1 MHTENTHY
9 VHRNHTLCIPKTHI
23 NVHLNLKQTKMRKRT
38 CFKYIP
44 HNGEHNDDG
53 SRTGCDGDDD
63 DDDGDVND
71 DNNNVDD
78 NSLM

>member
-1 MHTENTHY
+1 
-9 VHRNHTLCIPKTHI
+9 
-23 NVHLNLKQTKMRKRT
+23 MRKRT

-53 SRTGCDGDDD
+53 SRSGCDGDDD

>member
-1 MHTENTHY
+1 
-9 VHRNHTLCIPKTHI
+9 
-23 NVHLNLKQTKMRKRT
+23 MRTRT

-53 SRTGCDGDDD
+53 SRSGCDD

-71 DNNNVDD
+71 DNDNVDD
-78 NSLM
+78 NSLMK